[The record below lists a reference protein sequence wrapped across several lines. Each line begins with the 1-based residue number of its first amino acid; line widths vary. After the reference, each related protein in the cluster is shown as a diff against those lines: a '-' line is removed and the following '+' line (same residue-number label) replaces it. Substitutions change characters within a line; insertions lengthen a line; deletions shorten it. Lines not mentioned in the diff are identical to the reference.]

1 MAALLPEPCAQV
13 RALLHEWRDSRVGR
27 HGAPQALGGLIGGR
41 AGAAA
46 VHVHAATADVVA
58 AAAPTAREARRA
70 VVVSKSLRCWK
81 RVSAVAT
88 RALRSPYVWV
98 GPFLR
103 VSLALWS
110 A

>member
-70 VVVSKSLRCWK
+70 VVVSKSLRCWN
-81 RVSAVAT
+81 RFSAVAPC
-88 RALRSPYVWV
+88 ALRSPYV
-98 GPFLR
+98 
-103 VSLALWS
+103 
-110 A
+110 